1 MNENYYPIEIDVEES
16 SFVITNSGTAPAPC
30 KITIIP
36 KVDFVSLTITG
47 LSETPITV
55 SQIKTND
62 VLVIDGEA
70 RQVLVNDVDAFNRY
84 DAWEFPKVQPGVNT
98 VSITNASQ
106 VTIQI
111 EYDTRYI

>member
-1 MNENYYPIEIDVEES
+1 MNENYYPIEIDMGKG

-36 KVDFVSLTITG
+36 KVDFVNLTITG

-70 RQVLVNDVDAFNRY
+70 RQVLVNDVDAFNHY
-84 DAWEFPKVQPGVNT
+84 DAWEFPKVQPGINT

-106 VTIQI
+106 ATIQI

>member
-1 MNENYYPIEIDVEES
+1 MSENYYPIEIDVANGG
-16 SFVITNSGTAPAPC
+16 FTIVNGGTAPAPC

-36 KVDFVSLTITG
+36 KVDFMTLTITG

-62 VLVIDGEA
+62 VLVIDGET

-84 DAWEFPKVQPGVNT
+84 DAWEFPKVQPGINE
-98 VSITNASQ
+98 VSITNALQ
-106 VTIQI
+106 ATIQI

>member
-1 MNENYYPIEIDVEES
+1 MNENYYPIEIDAAKS
-16 SFVITNSGTAPAPC
+16 SFTITNSGTAPTPC

-55 SQIKTND
+55 SHIKTND

-70 RQVLVNDVDAFNRY
+70 RQVLVNDVDAFSHY

-106 VTIQI
+106 ATIQI